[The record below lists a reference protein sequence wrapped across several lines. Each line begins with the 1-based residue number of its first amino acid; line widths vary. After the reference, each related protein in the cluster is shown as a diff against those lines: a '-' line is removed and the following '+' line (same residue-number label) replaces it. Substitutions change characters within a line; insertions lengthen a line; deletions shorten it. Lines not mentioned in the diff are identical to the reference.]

1 MEEKINE
8 ILDMYYECFKDVDCS
23 PLDAS
28 KFALRFYINSNDLK
42 RSVIDMDR
50 RIYHQKQIL
59 REFCNVYSDSCDDFR
74 ELWERLHRVH
84 KEILKL
90 LKKEFGI
97 CDCWIDKETNEI
109 QYAQTT

>member
-1 MEEKINE
+1 MNEEINE
-8 ILDMYYECFKDVDCS
+8 ILDLYYSCFEGLDCS

-28 KFALRFYINSNDLK
+28 KFMLRFYISNDLK
-42 RSVIDMDR
+42 KSLIEMDR
-50 RIYHQKQIL
+50 RIYHQRQIL
-59 REFCNVYSDSCDDFR
+59 REFCEIYSDSCDDFR

-84 KEILKL
+84 KGILKL

-97 CDCWIDKETNEI
+97 AECWIDKETNEI